1 MRCKIHAL
9 QRFLFSPAMMSTSWI
24 ARCLW
29 PACAAAMLWAS
40 PAAAEKADRNKPMT
54 IDADKPMR
62 LDYERQ
68 VYVIAGNVLIT
79 QGSLQLRA
87 EKVELREGKDGRR
100 NATAIGDAQRP
111 ATYRQKLDVPQ
122 EWAEATAERIEYD
135 SRTETLR
142 LTGNA
147 QWRRLR
153 NNEVA
158 DEISGHNIVWDQ
170 RSSTVDVSG
179 GVPSTANPGGRV
191 RAVFSPRP
199 DAAAS
204 GPAPTAGTAPAA
216 PAATAAPGAG
226 LPAVPPGVAAP
237 AASAA
242 PAAPSSQPG
251 APLKPTRQLGGEGR

>member
-9 QRFLFSPAMMSTSWI
+9 QSLLFSPAMMSTSWI

-29 PACAAAMLWAS
+29 PLSAAALLWAS

-87 EKVELREGKDGRR
+87 EKVELREGRDGRR

-179 GVPSTANPGGRV
+179 GAPSAANPGGRV

-199 DAAAS
+199 EAAAS
-204 GPAPTAGTAPAA
+204 GPAPTAPGAPAA
-216 PAATAAPGAG
+216 GS
-226 LPAVPPGVAAP
+226 PAVPSPAP
-237 AASAA
+237 SAA
-242 PAAPSSQPG
+242 PAAAPPAAATGSPSG
-251 APLKPTRQLGGEGR
+251 APLKPTRQLGGDGR